1 MVTIVVT
8 AIVTLAVLFFVML
21 VLGVFVSYPWILLAI
36 AVYVLWRAE
45 IRPRRFPTSKEGS

>member
-8 AIVTLAVLFFVML
+8 AIVTLAVLFLAML
-21 VLGVFVSYPWILLAI
+21 VMGTFVSYPWIPLAM

-45 IRPRRFPTSKEGS
+45 VKPRRIPTSKEGS